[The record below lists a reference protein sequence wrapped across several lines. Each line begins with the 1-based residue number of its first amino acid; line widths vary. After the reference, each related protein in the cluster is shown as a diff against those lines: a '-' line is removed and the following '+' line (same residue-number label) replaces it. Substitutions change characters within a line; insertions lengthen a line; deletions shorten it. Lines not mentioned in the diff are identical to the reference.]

1 MHHIKIWYLATHYAL
16 HLLIFMNRFQM
27 HVLWEYLIKYDEI
40 ISRHVT
46 RYVLI
51 INDGSTL
58 ANQQPKSGYK
68 VEISN

>member
-1 MHHIKIWYLATHYAL
+1 MHHIKILYLATHYAL
-16 HLLIFMNRFQM
+16 HLLIFMNRFHM